1 MYNPL
6 VSPNVTKKNN
16 TVAKDVDAA
25 ANELPNSI
33 KVRISTRYMHQ
44 AIYKKKQ

>member
-25 ANELPNSI
+25 ANELPNSNHPNCLLQL
-33 KVRISTRYMHQ
+33 K
-44 AIYKKKQ
+44 